1 MAPATTIAGTF
12 SRTVTTTFVL
22 KATLTH
28 NGKLVET
35 FSVSR
40 RHRASFEN
48 LTRSNNDA
56 VSWLGRQLV
65 KKMVTSKRVMAI
77 AGQLER
83 STSNA
88 VASAASS
95 GPTGLISAT
104 PQGAAYAFIVGIEKY
119 RDLPSPDGA
128 RADAEAFAQIMKTT
142 LGLPNERVRVALDD
156 RATAADIR
164 RGVKWL
170 TDNVPAGGRAYF
182 FFSGHGAPDPSSG
195 TSYLVPY
202 DGDPSSLVES
212 AIGLKTLIDTL
223 VKLGIWLAGLF
234 IAAIVVMPGLTAASL
249 LAGLGIGAVA
259 IGFAFQ
265 DIFENFLAGVLIML
279 REKMRIGDVI
289 ECEGITGKVEHI
301 TLRETHV
308 RKLSGELTVVP
319 NSILFKNPVEILTD
333 DSQRR
338 HEVVVGVSYDTQLD
352 RAAEV
357 IRQAVEDVEDVL
369 ASKGIDIFAQEF
381 NSSSVDFL
389 VRWWAG
395 STPRDGWE
403 SKDKVVRAVKAALDE
418 AGIEIPFPY
427 VTHTFKETV
436 PVSHLGDTSRSTP

>member
-1 MAPATTIAGTF
+1 VNYIKTLRDQLQNMGEGFVESLPSLAIAIFIVFLTWIVARFGARI
-12 SRTVTTTFVL
+12 SDMIVGRTEL
-22 KATLTH
+22 
-28 NGKLVET
+28 
-35 FSVSR
+35 
-40 RHRASFEN
+40 RAS
-48 LTRSNNDA
+48 
-56 VSWLGRQLV
+56 
-65 KKMVTSKRVMAI
+65 
-77 AGQLER
+77 
-83 STSNA
+83 
-88 VASAASS
+88 
-95 GPTGLISAT
+95 
-104 PQGAAYAFIVGIEKY
+104 
-119 RDLPSPDGA
+119 
-128 RADAEAFAQIMKTT
+128 
-142 LGLPNERVRVALDD
+142 
-156 RATAADIR
+156 
-164 RGVKWL
+164 
-170 TDNVPAGGRAYF
+170 
-182 FFSGHGAPDPSSG
+182 
-195 TSYLVPY
+195 
-202 DGDPSSLVES
+202 
-212 AIGLKTLIDTL
+212 LKTLIDTL

-289 ECEGITGKVEHI
+289 ECEGISGKVEHI

>member
-1 MAPATTIAGTF
+1 MNYIETLRDQLQDMGEGFVESLPSLAIAIFIVFLTWIVARFGARI
-12 SRTVTTTFVL
+12 SDMIVGRTEL
-22 KATLTH
+22 
-28 NGKLVET
+28 
-35 FSVSR
+35 
-40 RHRASFEN
+40 RAS
-48 LTRSNNDA
+48 
-56 VSWLGRQLV
+56 
-65 KKMVTSKRVMAI
+65 
-77 AGQLER
+77 
-83 STSNA
+83 
-88 VASAASS
+88 
-95 GPTGLISAT
+95 
-104 PQGAAYAFIVGIEKY
+104 
-119 RDLPSPDGA
+119 
-128 RADAEAFAQIMKTT
+128 
-142 LGLPNERVRVALDD
+142 
-156 RATAADIR
+156 
-164 RGVKWL
+164 
-170 TDNVPAGGRAYF
+170 
-182 FFSGHGAPDPSSG
+182 
-195 TSYLVPY
+195 
-202 DGDPSSLVES
+202 
-212 AIGLKTLIDTL
+212 LKTLIDTL

-338 HEVVVGVSYDTQLD
+338 HEVMVGVSYDTQLD